1 MIVGYVEQI
10 LGRGPVLPLHHP
22 WAAPKKPIL
31 NGVYDLLVLGDKLSC
46 EALSLIDKV
55 MTEPLWRTMLKEK
68 EVVGMFLHYQK
79 MYHFFKKCSTDP
91 SLFVDGRN
99 LLFP

>member
-1 MIVGYVEQI
+1 MWNKFWGGGPFCPSTIREQ
-10 LGRGPVLPLHHP
+10 P
-22 WAAPKKPIL
+22 PKKPIL
-31 NGVYDLLVLGDKLSC
+31 NGVYDLVVLGDKLSC

-79 MYHFFKKCSTDP
+79 MYHFLKKCSTDP